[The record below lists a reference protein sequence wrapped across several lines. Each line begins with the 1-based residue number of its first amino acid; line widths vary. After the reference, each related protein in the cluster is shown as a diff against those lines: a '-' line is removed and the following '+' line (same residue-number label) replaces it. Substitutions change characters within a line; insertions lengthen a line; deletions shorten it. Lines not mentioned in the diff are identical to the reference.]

1 MSLVL
6 DRSDVAAFGE
16 FLRDARERRG
26 KTLQQVASETR
37 IPRRH
42 LDALEQGQLDL
53 LPGGM
58 YRRAEVRAYA
68 DAVGL
73 DRGLALAQLAQVLEA
88 HEAAEAPRTRPTPFD
103 APSRNWAI
111 YLALALLTAATLWA
125 ASRWEVQSAPAVDP
139 PVSEPQPLATT
150 APPSTVP
157 APSPSTT
164 PSATPDETSGTAPTA
179 VSKDTPAVPA
189 PVDLTLTVTSSPDG
203 ARVLIDGIA
212 RGRTP
217 VTVSHLEPGERRVR
231 LVLEGFLS
239 TESPVSLGDRPSTS
253 LHVDLRPAH

>member
-6 DRSDVAAFGE
+6 DRTDVAAFGE

-42 LDALEQGQLDL
+42 LDALEQGQLEL
-53 LPGGM
+53 LPSGM

-88 HEAAEAPRTRPTPFD
+88 HEAAELPRPPTSPFE
-103 APSRNWAI
+103 APSRNWTI

-125 ASRWEVQSAPAVDP
+125 ASKWEVQSAPVVDP
-139 PVSEPQPLATT
+139 PASEPQPVATT
-150 APPSTVP
+150 APPAIVPVPST
-157 APSPSTT
+157 STT
-164 PSATPDETSGTAPTA
+164 PAATPGETSVPALTTVAP
-179 VSKDTPAVPA
+179 DTPARPA
-189 PVDLTLTVTSSPDG
+189 PADLTLTVTSSPDG

-217 VTVSHLEPGERRVR
+217 LTLSHLDPGERRVR
-231 LVLEGFLS
+231 LVLDGFLS
-239 TESPVSLGDRPSTS
+239 TESPIRLGDRPSTS